1 MAALMVPLV
10 GLFPGEAAAATAP
23 DTTITSAPASAT
35 SSTSA
40 SFAFTATLTPA
51 TFTCKLDTG
60 SAASCTTPKS
70 YSGLAAGTHT
80 FSVYATSGGATDTTP
95 ATATWK
101 IDTVVPT
108 TPTGLVVSS
117 ASPTSTI
124 LEWNA
129 STDNTAVTGYDAYRD
144 GVLLVSPGNVLTYND
159 LTVVGGSMHTYAV
172 RARDA
177 VGNVSALTATVSV
190 TAALAFNAHLTSART

>member
-35 SSTSA
+35 SSTGA

-60 SAASCTTPKS
+60 TAASCTTPKS
-70 YSGLAAGTHT
+70 YSGLAGGTHT
-80 FSVYATSGGATDTTP
+80 FSVYATSGGAVDTTP
-95 ATATWK
+95 ATATWT
-101 IDTVVPT
+101 IDATAPT
-108 TPTGLVVSS
+108 MPTGLAASG

-124 LEWNA
+124 VEWNA
-129 STDNTAVTGYDAYRD
+129 SIDNTAVTGYDVYRD
-144 GVLLVSPGNVLTYND
+144 GVLLTSPGNVLTYND
-159 LTVVGGSMHTYAV
+159 STVVGGSTHTYAV

-177 VGNVSALTATVSV
+177 AGNVSALTATVSV
-190 TAALAFNAHLTSART
+190 TAALAFNAHLSRAP